1 MDIFLPTFQ
10 SQITALVGTLRFIVF
25 AIMVVGL
32 IVYAASSRTTGL
44 SLLAPIAKAV
54 LIVTAIATMDQ
65 WFPLLD
71 TSFLQVADY
80 VDPGYTQNPTAAA
93 ESVRASTAINP
104 SGQPWSWRHL
114 NQSIYQAVT
123 DAIANVFVYLGT
135 LITVPLLILQYVLRW
150 LLYLLTPFALA
161 LILVPGFGGISVRFF
176 QQVLAIHAGP
186 VGFAIT
192 NLTALSVWQDFC
204 SAVSANPQSMSDAL
218 YSPLLTVTGAILGT
232 IVIVVGMI
240 STPIVMQ
247 ALFAQGHAFTGSS
260 GNPVTIFRTATSAIY
275 GYRTLRGAA
284 VPVASA
290 ASSASPAPGLPP
302 PSPGWGSPRYC
313 RGFRA

>member
-176 QQVLAIHAGP
+176 QQVLAIHAWP

-192 NLTALSVWQDFC
+192 NLTALSVWQDFR

-218 YSPLLTVTGAILGT
+218 YSPLLTFTGAILGT

-302 PSPGWGSPRYC
+302 PVGPASRPGI
-313 RGFRA
+313 